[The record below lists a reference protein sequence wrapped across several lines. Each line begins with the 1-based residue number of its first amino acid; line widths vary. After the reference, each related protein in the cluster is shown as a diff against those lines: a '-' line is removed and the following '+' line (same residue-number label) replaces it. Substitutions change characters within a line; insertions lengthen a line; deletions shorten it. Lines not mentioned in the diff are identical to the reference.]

1 MKDNIQ
7 GGALTETT
15 LLILLALF
23 EPNHGYGIMQFIEE
37 KTNKRVSLGPGTLY
51 GAINT
56 LSKKNWIIP
65 CGEDDSRKKQFIITE
80 HGKKQVINE
89 KKRLEDLS
97 MLVELALGGEY
108 DHEDY

>member
-23 EPNHGYGIMQFIEE
+23 KPNHGYGIMQFIEE
-37 KTNKRVSLGPGTLY
+37 KTNGRVNLGPGTLY

-65 CGEDDSRKKQFIITE
+65 CGEDDSRKKQYIITE
-80 HGKKQVINE
+80 LGKKSVVSE
-89 KKRLEDLS
+89 KQRLAEVS
-97 MLVELALGGEY
+97 KLVELTLGGEY
-108 DHEDY
+108 EDEGH

>member
-23 EPNHGYGIMQFIEE
+23 NPNHGYGIMQFIEE
-37 KTNKRVSLGPGTLY
+37 KTNGRVRLGPGTLY

-56 LSKKNWIIP
+56 LYKKSWIIP
-65 CGEDDSRKKQFIITE
+65 YNEDDSRKKQYIITE
-80 HGKKQVINE
+80 LGKKQVVSENR
-89 KKRLEDLS
+89 RLAEILN
-97 MLVELALGGEY
+97 LVEMALGGEG
-108 DHEDY
+108 DDESI